1 MTPLQ
6 RYQLDLQEKRIK
18 ADEKQ
23 WQAVQCTQRLFL
35 ELATTAEIKRSFIST
50 FFTKKKA
57 PVRGLYLW
65 GGTGR
70 GKTYLVD
77 CFYECLP
84 GNKKHRIHFHRFMLD
99 IHQQLKE
106 LPKSPNPL
114 EIIAAQLALR
124 INVLCLDEF
133 HVHDIADA
141 MLLAGLLKAMFEH
154 GIVLVTTSNI
164 AIDDLYKN
172 GLQRE
177 RFMYAIELLD
187 KYTEEFDLGNG
198 IDYRFAILDETEHF
212 FIIDDNNSQQKGY
225 EFLSHKFDIL
235 APCQPKTKRSIEVN
249 NREINYVAFADDVIW
264 FDFYELCH
272 TNRSAHDYI
281 EIAERFQTVLLSDIA
296 PFYDKDDAAA
306 KRFIHFIDAI
316 YDHNVKLLAS
326 STVML
331 DNLYQGKRMKFAFDR
346 TISRLTEMGTEHYL
360 KLAHNPTGTIR
371 TLNAWM

>member
-6 RYQLDLQEKRIK
+6 RYQLDLQENRIK

-35 ELATTAEIKRSFIST
+35 ELGTTSGNKRSFIST
-50 FFTKKKA
+50 LLKKKKA

-84 GNKKHRIHFHRFMLD
+84 GNKKHRVHFHRFMLD
-99 IHQQLKE
+99 IHQQLKD

-114 EIIAAQLALR
+114 NIIAAQLATK

-141 MLLAGLLKAMFEH
+141 MLLAGLLKAMFEQ
-154 GIVLVTTSNI
+154 GIILVATSNI
-164 AIDDLYKN
+164 AIHDLYKN

-177 RFMYAIELLD
+177 RFMYAIELLE
-187 KYTEEFDLGNG
+187 KYTEEFDLGND
-198 IDYRFAILDETEHF
+198 IDYRFIVLDETEHF
-212 FIIDDNNSQQKGY
+212 YVIDEKHTEQMGNDI
-225 EFLSHKFDIL
+225 LSRKFNEL
-235 APCQPKTKRSIEVN
+235 APCQPKTKRSIEIN
-249 NREINYVAFADDVIW
+249 NREINYISYADDIIW
-264 FDFYELCH
+264 FDFFELFH
-272 TNRSAHDYI
+272 TNRSSHDYI
-281 EIAERFQTVLLSDIA
+281 EIAERFQTIVLSTIHV
-296 PFYDKDDAAA
+296 FFEKDDAAA
-306 KRFIHFIDAI
+306 KRFIHFVDAI

-326 STVML
+326 SAVTPN
-331 DNLYQGKRMKFAFDR
+331 NLYQGKRLKFAFDR

-360 KLAHNPTGTIR
+360 KLAHNPTGTVR
-371 TLNAWM
+371 TLNR

>member
-6 RYQLDLQEKRIK
+6 RYQSDLQKRRIK
-18 ADEKQ
+18 ADDKQ
-23 WQAVQCTQRLFL
+23 WQAVQCTQRLFS
-35 ELATTAEIKRSFIST
+35 ELNIASQGKEN
-50 FFTKKKA
+50 FFSSLFKQKT

-77 CFYECLP
+77 SFYECLP
-84 GNKKHRIHFHRFMLD
+84 GNKKHRVHFHRFMLD
-99 IHQQLKE
+99 IHQQLKK

-114 EIIAAQLALR
+114 DIIAVQLAEKM
-124 INVLCLDEF
+124 NVLCLDEF

-141 MLLAGLLKAMFEH
+141 MLLAGLLKAMFEQ
-154 GIVLVTTSNI
+154 GITLVATSNI
-164 AIDDLYKN
+164 AIHDLYKN

-198 IDYRFAILDETEHF
+198 VDYRFNILNKSEYFYVIDEKNTKEMGE
-212 FIIDDNNSQQKGY
+212 D
-225 EFLSHKFDIL
+225 FLSYKFIEL
-235 APCQPKTKRSIEVN
+235 APCQAKTKRSIEIN
-249 NREINYVAFADDVIW
+249 NREIKYISCADDVIW

-281 EIAERFQTVLLSDIA
+281 EIAERFQTVLLSDIQV
-296 PFYDKDDAAA
+296 FNEKDDAAA
-306 KRFIHFIDAI
+306 KRFIHLIDAI

-326 STVML
+326 ATAIPKE
-331 DNLYQGKRMKFAFDR
+331 LYHGKRMKFAFDR

-371 TLNAWM
+371 TLS